1 MILMR
6 RIFQSNAAFGKWQCK
21 EVFLS
26 FARCISVKLLFAFVW
41 TEKNTENHLFHRGR
55 CGGNWIGLL
64 TLITATVAATDMLI
78 YIPKC
83 AECTNARGRTND
95 GVEKLSE

>member
-1 MILMR
+1 MAVQRSFLKFCPVHLGEIIV
-6 RIFQSNAAFGKWQCK
+6 RICLDGK
-21 EVFLS
+21 EH
-26 FARCISVKLLFAFVW
+26 
-41 TEKNTENHLFHRGR
+41 ENHLFHRSR

-83 AECTNARGRTND
+83 VECTNARGRTND